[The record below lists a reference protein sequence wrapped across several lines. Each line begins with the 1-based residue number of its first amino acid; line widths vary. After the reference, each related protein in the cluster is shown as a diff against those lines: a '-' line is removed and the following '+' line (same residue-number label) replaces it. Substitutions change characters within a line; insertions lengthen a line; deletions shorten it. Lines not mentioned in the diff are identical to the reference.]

1 MMGVSGLFTWVQEQ
15 AQYILFIAVIILS
28 LVMAFKRQW
37 IGLVGTL
44 AGLAIIGL
52 FVIQPEMIKTVGTT
66 IGGWLGL

>member
-1 MMGVSGLFTWVQEQ
+1 MGVSGLFTWVQEQ

>member
-1 MMGVSGLFTWVQEQ
+1 MMGVSGLYTWVQEQ

-52 FVIQPEMIKTVGTT
+52 FIISPEMIKTVGSTL
-66 IGGWLGL
+66 GGWLGL

>member
-1 MMGVSGLFTWVQEQ
+1 MMGVSGLYTWVQEQ
-15 AQYILFIAVIILS
+15 AQYLLFIAVIILS

-52 FVIQPEMIKTVGTT
+52 FIISPEMIKTVGTT

>member
-1 MMGVSGLFTWVQEQ
+1 MGVSGLYTWVQEQ
-15 AQYILFIAVIILS
+15 AQYLLFIAVIILS

-52 FVIQPEMIKTVGTT
+52 FIISPEMIKTVGTT